1 MALTWNGH
9 ASLVEANNFF
19 EQRLHT
25 FAWDNSSADDRIK
38 ANNQAFEGINMFNYI
53 GHKYPVQQALNADA
67 DASEATLQAAY
78 LTQEGEF
85 PRGDSTVVPVEI
97 ERAQFLW
104 AYALLDGRVP
114 SEDFEQLAVTS
125 QAYGGVRQAYN
136 RQIAM
141 DHVAHLIPCPQA
153 FNYLRPW
160 FRNDW
165 GFCLIKV

>member
-1 MALTWNGH
+1 MALTWQGY

-19 EQRLHT
+19 EQRLRT
-25 FAWDNSSADDRIK
+25 FAWDNASANDRVR
-38 ANNQAFEGINMFNYI
+38 ANNEAYAGINMFNYI
-53 GHKYPVQQALNADA
+53 GEKYPVAQVLVADP
-67 DASEATLQAAY
+67 DASEETLQAAY
-78 LTQEGEF
+78 LTQDGEF
-85 PRGDSTVVPVEI
+85 PRGDSTVVPKEI
-97 ERAQFLW
+97 EYAQFLW

-114 SEDFEQLAVTS
+114 EEDFEQLAVTS

-141 DHVAHLIPCPQA
+141 DHLAHLVPSPQA
-153 FNYLRPW
+153 FNYLSPW